1 MNFVIPSVD
10 EDARAQA
17 LLRQTTL
24 TKPSGALGR
33 LENLSAWCAAVQ
45 GICPPTTFQH
55 PALVIFAGDHGV
67 ARSSKVSAYPPEV
80 TAMMVI
86 NFSHGGAAA
95 NVLAKQHNAHLFSY
109 DISVTPNS
117 DYLSLVSS
125 EVRDFHVN
133 DGSNDIAL
141 GDAISL
147 GVAHA
152 AFQAGLAIA
161 ARIVDTGADLFIPGD
176 MGIGNTTAAAAVIG
190 HFIGASA
197 EETTGTGTGIDEQS
211 LACKR
216 EVVGAAI
223 ERMRDRD
230 PLAALASGSGA
241 DIVAMTA
248 TLIGVATAKIPIL
261 LDGVVSSAA
270 AVAAEH
276 LAPGVREW
284 MVAGHRST
292 EPGQSR
298 ALAFLD
304 RDPVLD
310 LGMRLGEGSGALTAL
325 PIINSAIV
333 TLAEMATFE
342 QANVSDRNS

>member
-1 MNFVIPSVD
+1 MPKF
-10 EDARAQA
+10 
-17 LLRQTTL
+17 
-24 TKPSGALGR
+24 
-33 LENLSAWCAAVQ
+33 
-45 GICPPTTFQH
+45 
-55 PALVIFAGDHGV
+55 
-67 ARSSKVSAYPPEV
+67 
-80 TAMMVI
+80 
-86 NFSHGGAAA
+86 
-95 NVLAKQHNAHLFSY
+95 FSY

-117 DYLSLVSS
+117 EYLNLVSS
-125 EVRDFHVN
+125 DVRDFHVV

-161 ARIVDTGADLFIPGD
+161 ACIVDTGADLFIPGD
-176 MGIGNTTAAAAVIG
+176 MGIGNTTAAMRSSGTSLFLCRGNNRNRNWHRWAVPV
-190 HFIGASA
+190 
-197 EETTGTGTGIDEQS
+197 
-211 LACKR
+211 CKR

-230 PLAALASGSGA
+230 PLEALASGSGA

-284 MVAGHRST
+284 MVAGHQST

-304 RDPVLD
+304 RDPILD

-325 PIINSAIV
+325 PVINSAIL

-342 QANVSDRNS
+342 QANVSDRIS